1 MHIIPHRKVVEQSV
15 NMGTVL
21 PFSTVNRWL
30 REKEVRYFVVAS
42 FVQACVCVQMSYSQ
56 KSVPTRLIDTS

>member
-1 MHIIPHRKVVEQSV
+1 MENVHIIQYRKVVEKSV

-30 REKEVRYFVVAS
+30 RGKEVGYFDVAS
-42 FVQACVCVQMSYSQ
+42 FVQACVCVCVQMSYS
-56 KSVPTRLIDTS
+56 